1 MFSDFPNLEAQW
13 NAMERRLSEDFQ
25 GVILGCSGG
34 LDSTALLAL
43 FCEIRNSKKNF
54 ELAAFHVNYGLRGA
68 ASDADEAHLSA
79 LCATLAVPLRVR
91 RVTPA
96 EREARRGEG
105 VQEWA
110 RRIRREVSAE
120 YAAAGWVVALAHH
133 LDDLAENVLL
143 RLARGVAPARL
154 GGLRPFDPPFWRP
167 LLGERKATL
176 AAYLTRRGIAHRED
190 ASNATLDYSR
200 NVIRHRIIPELERL
214 FSGAAEHVAACA
226 LDAEDLGIWCDEAVT
241 REAAQHAGNERAW
254 LAGLPRGAARHA
266 LATLIRTG
274 APGHRQLSR
283 RFLDEVL
290 DAMTLTASNGRP
302 ATWARDLPRGGR
314 VVLEGKGIAVEALSH
329 ARARQGAGFEA
340 LLGPGSHALISLGS
354 ATCKLDGALSPS
366 VARVYGT
373 LAAKP

>member
-1 MFSDFPNLEAQW
+1 MFSDFPNLEIQW
-13 NAMERRLSEDFQ
+13 NALERRLSEDFR
-25 GVILGCSGG
+25 GVVLGCSGG

-54 ELAAFHVNYGLRGA
+54 ELAAFHINYGLRGA
-68 ASDADEAHLSA
+68 ASDADQAHIEA

-96 EREARRGEG
+96 EHDARQGEG

-110 RRIRREVSAE
+110 RRLRREVSAE
-120 YAAAGWVVALAHH
+120 YAAAGWIVALAHH
-133 LDDLAENVLL
+133 LDDVAENVLL
-143 RLARGVAPARL
+143 RLARGVAPVRL
-154 GGLRPFDPPFWRP
+154 GGLSPFEPPFWRP

-214 FSGAAEHVAACA
+214 FSGAAEHIAACA
-226 LDAEDLGIWCDEAVT
+226 LDAEDLGIWCDAAVT
-241 REAAQHAGNERAW
+241 REAVQHAGNERPW
-254 LAGLPRGAARHA
+254 LASLPRGAARHA

-290 DAMTLTASNGRP
+290 DAMTLTAFNGRP

-314 VVLEGKGIAVEALSH
+314 VVLNGNGLAVEASPH
-329 ARARQGAGFEA
+329 AGARWGADFEA
-340 LLGPGSHALISLGS
+340 LLGSGSHALISLGS
-354 ATCKLDGALSPS
+354 ATYRLDGALSPS
-366 VARVYGT
+366 VAKVYGT